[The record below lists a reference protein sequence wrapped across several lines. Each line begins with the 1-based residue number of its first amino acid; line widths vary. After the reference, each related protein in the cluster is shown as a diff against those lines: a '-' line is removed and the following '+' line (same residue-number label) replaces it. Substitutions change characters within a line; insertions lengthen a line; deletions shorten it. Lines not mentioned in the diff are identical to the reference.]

1 MSTTYHTKE
10 IEIAGE
16 KITAEYFESSFNFRP
31 IERTGLSQKFS
42 NLWDT
47 VTLPFWRLKYEIKN
61 IYWDIRYGFQRMKK
75 GYDYLDT
82 ISAYSKF
89 IDRYTK
95 ILKAYKENMHGH
107 PGRMTEEE
115 WNNII
120 DKMIFHLYYMDEENV
135 DEELSKDIPESWLPT
150 LNTTYNI
157 MEHHKNE
164 FFKLFS
170 EHFYDLWD

>member
-16 KITAEYFESSFNFRP
+16 KITAKYFEPNGAFT
-31 IERTGLSQKFS
+31 IECNRRF
-42 NLWDT
+42 NLWDNI
-47 VTLPFWRLKYEIKN
+47 TLTFYRLKRKIRDV
-61 IYWDIRYGFQRMKK
+61 YWEIRYGFQRMFK
-75 GYDYLDT
+75 GYDYVDT
-82 ISAYSKF
+82 FDTFAKF

-95 ILKAYKENMHGH
+95 ILKVYKENMHGH

-115 WNNII
+115 WNGII
-120 DKMIFHLYYMDEENV
+120 DKMLFHLYYMDEENV
-135 DEELSKDIPESWLPT
+135 DEELQKDVPESWIVT
-150 LNTTYNI
+150 CDTTYPI
-157 MEHHKNE
+157 LEHHKNE